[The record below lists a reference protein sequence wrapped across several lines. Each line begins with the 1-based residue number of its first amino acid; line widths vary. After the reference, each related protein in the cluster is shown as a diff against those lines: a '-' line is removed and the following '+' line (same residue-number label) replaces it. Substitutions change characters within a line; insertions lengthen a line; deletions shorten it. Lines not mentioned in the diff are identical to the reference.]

1 MGYHHIYFFAPP
13 IQISCLRCDYYV
25 WNRLETLKT
34 RLFPLA
40 KNGRNT
46 NWFGLVYFHNHIKW
60 DDICHYDWKFKIA
73 KERWIMYSAE
83 KKTKFHFRSGRG
95 SPLIVAIYTLSSCT
109 HNLWK
114 VFVNVIFF
122 LYPKKLD
129 HRKIYQAYHIFF
141 LVVQFY
147 HKKKLS
153 VVALIFVFQ
162 NNYKR
167 LHLNQITILKKNKTH
182 ALIQ

>member
-1 MGYHHIYFFAPP
+1 
-13 IQISCLRCDYYV
+13 
-25 WNRLETLKT
+25 
-34 RLFPLA
+34 
-40 KNGRNT
+40 
-46 NWFGLVYFHNHIKW
+46 
-60 DDICHYDWKFKIA
+60 
-73 KERWIMYSAE
+73 MYSAE

-114 VFVNVIFF
+114 VFVSVIFF

-167 LHLNQITILKKNKTH
+167 LHLNQITILKKTRRMR
-182 ALIQ
+182 